1 MGSNALR
8 LWLIGLLAVAA
19 VVSVV
24 GNKTN
29 SPFVGWLSFAIFLG
43 ALCLYV
49 TWRRTVLNERRE
61 SRRAE
66 ADEARARP
74 DQ

>member
-61 SRRAE
+61 RRRVE

>member
-24 GNKTN
+24 GNKTH
-29 SPFVGWLSFAIFLG
+29 SPFIGWLSFAVFLT
-43 ALCLYV
+43 ALCFYA
-49 TWRRTVLNERRE
+49 TWRRKVLNERRE
-61 SRRAE
+61 KRRLE